1 MRSGSVGKPNLPDL
15 GRIRITEPTG
25 PGEKLI
31 IIMPNLAWEQTQFRG
46 IHTQPAK
53 TGDGHLF
60 AEDMENLRVDGDGWL
75 QLRSEAIAM
84 EPDGGSITGVAT
96 TLRHVF
102 TLREGGRLYVR
113 EVDTLASEVEI
124 RGVENL
130 SGRISLVSFNTYVV
144 LTSEGADQGYIVD
157 LREGENYQAYP
168 LGFSEP
174 GPSSYT
180 VGLVNEI
187 PSNLNSKFYNRFN
200 RGSELS
206 ENTYYHYLW
215 TIVSLPDDR
224 ESPWYGMESN
234 PPENEL
240 VDTLIEGIENISE
253 ARGLVYSGVNSFSLF
268 QFRENES
275 FVKLTLNFVKPLPGT
290 HIRIYRSNAIENA
303 IIDLSITEAERQ
315 RTIKQLFSNLDYRL
329 VLETEISQVS
339 GVLDFYDGM
348 SDEEWAEGQRLETTN
363 DRMPGEVKQ
372 ISEYNDLVFGAAGD
386 RLIYSDLRQGV
397 IVPWAFPKE
406 NDIRV
411 QGSVDFC
418 AEINEVLLFGSRD
431 GLWRLA
437 GNTAYNFA
445 VGQISNSG
453 PVDGYA
459 WSRITDALAF
469 VGEGGLFVTDASQV
483 IRASETVLDDFFRDK
498 RVVRGAVAFFKDD
511 DILYA
516 VTLEDRDGSTEDIQF
531 KREDGYW
538 VRWNLPFM
546 QSASIIEAN
555 RETTLVLVAD
565 GTGRLKRLDWN
576 STVNEAEDVAW
587 SWTSQFLDEP
597 GPGLANRRKRY
608 SQFQFTGA
616 ADNAMKLQVW
626 KDNEGEPVMEK
637 TFSSRENLIP
647 VRVPI
652 NRIARRLRFRLSGTG
667 RVKVQGLRVEMMV

>member
-1 MRSGSVGKPNLPDL
+1 
-15 GRIRITEPTG
+15 
-25 PGEKLI
+25 
-31 IIMPNLAWEQTQFRG
+31 MPNLAWEQTSFQG

-53 TGDGHLF
+53 TADGHLF
-60 AEDMENLRVDGDGWL
+60 AEDMENLRIDGTGYL
-75 QLRSEAIAM
+75 QLRSDAIAM
-84 EPDGGSITGVAT
+84 DPDGANITGVAT

-102 TLREGGRLYVR
+102 TLRADGRLYVR
-113 EVDTLASEVEI
+113 EVDTLESKIEI
-124 RGVENL
+124 AGVENL
-130 SGRISLVSFNTYVV
+130 SGRISLVSFNTYIV
-144 LTSEGADQGYIVD
+144 LTSEGTDQGYIID
-157 LREGENYQAYP
+157 LREGGNYQAYP

-187 PSNLNSKFYNRFN
+187 PSNLDSKFHNKPN

-206 ENTYYHYLW
+206 ENTYYHYLY
-215 TIVSLPDDR
+215 TIVSLPDDK

-234 PPENEL
+234 PPQNEL
-240 VDTLIEGIENISE
+240 VDTLIDGIDNISE
-253 ARGLVYSGVNSFSLF
+253 ARGLVYSGVNSFNLL

-275 FVKLTLNFVKPLPGT
+275 FVKLTLNFVKPLPAT
-290 HIRIYRSNAIENA
+290 HIRIYRSNPIENA

-348 SDEEWAEGQRLETTN
+348 SDEEWAEGELLETTN
-363 DRMPGEVKQ
+363 DRLPREVKQ

-411 QGSVDFC
+411 QGSVHFC

-437 GNTAYNFA
+437 GNTEYNFA

-459 WSRITDALAF
+459 WSQITDALAF

-483 IRASETVLDDFFRDK
+483 IRASETVLDDFFQDK
-498 RVVRGAVAFFKDD
+498 KVVRGAVAFFKDG

-516 VTLEDRDGSTEDIQF
+516 VTLEDSNGDTQDVQF

-546 QSASIIEAN
+546 QSATIVEGNKA
-555 RETTLVLVAD
+555 TLVLVAD
-565 GTGRLKRLDWN
+565 GTGQLKRLDWN
-576 STVNEAEDVAW
+576 STANEEEDVAW

-597 GPGLANRRKRY
+597 GRGLANRRKRY
-608 SQFQFTGA
+608 SQFQFTGEA
-616 ADNAMKLQVW
+616 ANAMRLQIW
-626 KDNEGEPVMEK
+626 KDNEVDPAVEK
-637 TFSSRENLIP
+637 TFESRANLIP

-652 NRIARRLRFRLSGTG
+652 NRIARRLRFKLSGRG
-667 RVKVQGLRVEMMV
+667 RVKIQGMRVVVMV

>member
-1 MRSGSVGKPNLPDL
+1 M
-15 GRIRITEPTG
+15 PT
-25 PGEKLI
+25 LS
-31 IIMPNLAWEQTQFRG
+31 WEQTSFQG

-53 TGDGHLF
+53 TADGHLY
-60 AEDMENLRVDGDGWL
+60 AEDMQNLRVDGDGWL
-75 QLRSEAIAM
+75 QLRSDVMAM
-84 EPDGGSITGVAT
+84 DPDGGNITGVAT

-102 TLREGGRLYVR
+102 TLREDGTLYVR
-113 EVDTLASEVEI
+113 EVDTLASEIEI
-124 RGVENL
+124 TGVENL
-130 SGRISLVSFNTYVV
+130 SGRISVVNFNTYVI
-144 LTSEGADQGYIVD
+144 LTSEGADQGYIID

-187 PSNLNSKFYNRFN
+187 PSNLDSKFHNKPD
-200 RGSELS
+200 GDAELT
-206 ENTYYHYLW
+206 ENTYYHYLY

-253 ARGLVYSGVNSFSLF
+253 ARGLVYSGVNSFNLF

-275 FVKLTLNFVKPLPGT
+275 FVKLTLNFVKPLPAT
-290 HIRIYRSNAIENA
+290 HLRIYRSNPIENA

-339 GVLDFYDGM
+339 GVLDFFDGI
-348 SDEEWAEGQRLETTN
+348 SDEDWAEGQLLETTN
-363 DRMPGEVKQ
+363 DRMPAEVKQ
-372 ISEYNDLVFGAAGD
+372 IHNFNDLIVCAAGN
-386 RLIYSDLRQGV
+386 RLVYSDLRQGV
-397 IVPWAFPKE
+397 LVPWSFPTLNE
-406 NDIRV
+406 IRV

-418 AEINEVLLFGSRD
+418 AEINEVLLFGGRD

-437 GNTAYNFA
+437 GNTSYNFA

-453 PVDGYA
+453 AIDGYA
-459 WSRITDALAF
+459 WSRITDAPAF
-469 VGEGGLFVTDASQV
+469 VGEGGLFVTDASAV
-483 IRASETVLDDFFRDK
+483 VRISETVLDDFFQNK
-498 RVVRGAVAFFKDD
+498 RVVRGAVAFFKDG

-516 VTLEDRDGSTEDIQF
+516 VTLEDSDGNTEDVQF

-555 RETTLVLVAD
+555 RATLVLVAD

-576 STVNEAEDVAW
+576 STANEEADVAW

-608 SQFQFTGA
+608 SQFQFTGE
-616 ADNAMKLQVW
+616 ADNAMRLQVW
-626 KDNEGEPVMEK
+626 KDNEVAPAVEK
-637 TFSSRENLIP
+637 TFESRANLIP

-652 NRIARRLRFRLSGTG
+652 NRIARRLRFKLSGMG
-667 RVKVQGLRVEMMV
+667 PVKIQGMRMVVV

>member
-1 MRSGSVGKPNLPDL
+1 
-15 GRIRITEPTG
+15 
-25 PGEKLI
+25 
-31 IIMPNLAWEQTQFRG
+31 MPNFAWEQTEFRG

-53 TGDGHLF
+53 TTDGHLF
-60 AEDMENLRVDGDGWL
+60 AEDMENLRIDGEGWL
-75 QLRSEAIAM
+75 QLRSDVMAM
-84 EPDGGSITGVAT
+84 EPDGGNITGVAT

-102 TLREGGRLYVR
+102 TLREDGRLYVR

-124 RGVENL
+124 TGVANL
-130 SGRISLVSFNTYVV
+130 SGRISLVSFNTYII
-144 LTSEGADQGYIVD
+144 LTSEGADQGYIID
-157 LREGENYQAYP
+157 MREGENYQAYP
-168 LGFSEP
+168 LGFDRP
-174 GPSSYT
+174 GPSSYF
-180 VGLVNEI
+180 VSLVDEI
-187 PSNLNSKFYNRFN
+187 PSGLDSKFYNRFN
-200 RGSELS
+200 NNSELS

-215 TIVSLPDDR
+215 TIVSLPDDK
-224 ESPWYGMESN
+224 ESPWQGMESN

-240 VDTLIEGIENISE
+240 VETLIAGISNISE
-253 ARGLVYSGVNSFSLF
+253 ARGLVYAGENSFNLLR
-268 QFRENES
+268 FRENES
-275 FVKLTLNFVKPLPGT
+275 FVKLTLNFAKPLPAT
-290 HIRIYRSNAIENA
+290 HIRIYRSNPIENA

-339 GVLDFYDGM
+339 GTLDFYDGM
-348 SDEEWAEGQRLETTN
+348 SDEDWAEGQRLERTN
-363 DRMPGEVKQ
+363 DRMPREVKQ
-372 ISEYNDLVFGAAGD
+372 ISEYNDLVFGAAGN
-386 RLIYSDLRQGV
+386 RLVYSDLRQGV
-397 IVPWAFPKE
+397 IVPWAFPAV
-406 NDIRV
+406 NDISVEGR
-411 QGSVDFC
+411 VDFC

-437 GNTAYNFA
+437 GNTEYNFA

-483 IRASETVLDDFFRDK
+483 IRASETVLDDFFQNK
-498 RVVRGAVAFFKDD
+498 KVVRGAVAFFKDG

-516 VTLEDRDGSTEDIQF
+516 VTLEDRDGNTEDVQF

-538 VRWNLPFM
+538 VRWNVPFM

-555 RETTLVLVAD
+555 RATLVLVAD

-576 STVNEAEDVAW
+576 STANEEADVAW

-608 SQFQFTGA
+608 SQFQWTGEA
-616 ADNAMKLQVW
+616 ENAMTLQVW
-626 KDNEGEPVMEK
+626 KDNEVDPAVEK
-637 TFSSRENLIP
+637 TFESRANLIP

-652 NRIARRLRFRLSGTG
+652 NRIARRLRFKLSGRG
-667 RVKVQGLRVEMMV
+667 PVKIQGMRVVVV

>member
-1 MRSGSVGKPNLPDL
+1 
-15 GRIRITEPTG
+15 
-25 PGEKLI
+25 
-31 IIMPNLAWEQTQFRG
+31 MPNLAWEQTQFRG

-53 TGDGHLF
+53 TADGHLF
-60 AEDMENLRVDGDGWL
+60 AEDMENLRVDGEGWL
-75 QLRSEAIAM
+75 QLRSDVMAM
-84 EPDGGSITGVAT
+84 DPDGRSLTGVAT

-102 TLREGGRLYVR
+102 TLRADGRLYVR

-130 SGRISLVSFNTYVV
+130 SGRISLVSFNTYVI
-144 LTSEGADQGYIVD
+144 LTSEGTDQGYIVD
-157 LREGENYQAYP
+157 MREGDGQYRAYA
-168 LGFSEP
+168 LGFDPP
-174 GPSSYT
+174 GPDSYRA
-180 VGLVNEI
+180 EAIDDI
-187 PSNLNSKFYNRFN
+187 PDGVEQRLYNLPIGTEPKLTN
-200 RGSELS
+200 
-206 ENTYYHYLW
+206 NTYYHY
-215 TIVSLPDDR
+215 TYTYVSLNDTED
-224 ESPWYGMESN
+224 PWYEMESN
-234 PPENEL
+234 PPKI
-240 VDTLIEGIENISE
+240 TLLDDLLEGYDSISE
-253 ARGLVYSGVNSFSLF
+253 VRGFVYIGIGTGGFFGIGADRNIASKIHIVYS
-268 QFRENES
+268 R
-275 FVKLTLNFVKPLPGT
+275 PAAAT
-290 HIRIYRSNAIENA
+290 HIRIYRSTGIENKA
-303 IIDLSITEAERQ
+303 LIGEELLEIRRDEF
-315 RTIKQLFSNLDYRL
+315 IKSQVENLQYRL
-329 VLETEISQVS
+329 VAEVPISQTS
-339 GVLDFYDGM
+339 GSFDFYDGM
-348 SDEEWAEGQRLETTN
+348 SDETWAEKKRLSTDNE
-363 DRMPGEVKQ
+363 RMPAEVRQ
-372 ISEYNDLVFGAAGD
+372 MHNFNDSVFGAAGD
-386 RLIYSDLRQGV
+386 RLVYSDLRQGV
-397 IVPWAFPKE
+397 LVPWSFPTLNE
-406 NDIRV
+406 IRV

-437 GNTAYNFA
+437 GNTSYNFA

-483 IRASETVLDDFFRDK
+483 IRASETVLDDFFQDK
-498 RVVRGAVAFFKDD
+498 KVVRGAVAFFKDD

-516 VTLEDRDGSTEDIQF
+516 VTLEDRDGNAEDIQF

-555 RETTLVLVAD
+555 RATLVLVAD
-565 GTGRLKRLDWN
+565 GTGQLKRLDWN

-608 SQFQFTGA
+608 SQFQFTGE

-652 NRIARRLRFRLSGTG
+652 NRVARRLRFRLSGTG
-667 RVKVQGLRVEMMV
+667 RVKIQGMRVVVVV